1 MRTHRWLPAATF
13 TVALSIAGPALPAS
27 AETVPAANAG
37 APFAVEDAAYP
48 FRSSVLAVT
57 GADLIAGDGNITHT
71 SCSGPYQIMV
81 WARNLLTN
89 DSRICFKAANTGYL
103 AVNIPRAYRIETNDR
118 DLAAKI
124 SIAGE
129 TSSLTVPKD
138 TSKGFGEA
146 DPADPQRAV
155 LLEMRITGS
164 SAAAAQPSGD
174 NTYAFTGK
182 LAIGDNKRFCSATL
196 IDPRWVLAA
205 KSCFA
210 DNPAE
215 DNTVAAGAP
224 KEKTTLTVGRADL
237 ATTGGH
243 TTEIVELVPRTDR
256 DLVMARLEKPAF
268 SITPA
273 PLSSKAPTTGEE
285 LTVAAF
291 GRTAS
296 EWAPSKVHTAV
307 FGVGAVDATGFDL
320 AAKTAGVDSVCKGDA
335 GAPALRTE
343 NGKPTVAA
351 LTSRS
356 WQEACLDGGD
366 GSKAGAYDTRVDDIG
381 AWIAQVAAPRNSSQV
396 SVLAGG
402 GGTMW
407 SQSGDLGYGE
417 YGQAWSKAD
426 GKDITRVTSVRSG
439 EYLRAYGI
447 AGGKV
452 YGQDLNVRTG
462 QWSGWS
468 EIPGGAAGTRDITAA
483 IVNNV
488 VYLQIAGADGSLY
501 TQVGDYNAGR
511 WNTGWTNV
519 SASGLTSVTSLTAGT
534 TVRLYAVA
542 DGRVY
547 GRDLNTQNGS
557 WTGWGELP
565 GGAAGVK
572 DIGASLVGNN
582 VELQIV
588 GADGAV
594 WMQYGNYDAGHWNT
608 TWTKA
613 GGTDLT
619 RLSSSPVGKS
629 VNVYA
634 VGASGKVLNATLES
648 GPGTWTAW
656 KELPGGLAGA
666 NDVSATAVA
675 APSKVSL
682 AAGSQGTLFSQKG
695 DLATGAFDAQWAQ
708 VGGVEV
714 TRLTSV
720 TATNHIRYYGIA
732 GGKVY
737 GRDLDT
743 RTNTWSGW
751 GEIPGGAAGA
761 RDITAAIVNNVVYL
775 QIAGSG
781 GSLHTQVGDYNAGR
795 WNTGWANIASSG
807 LTGLTSVAAGTTV
820 RLYAVADGRVY
831 GRDLNT
837 QNGSWTGWGE
847 LPGGAA
853 GVKDIAA
860 SLVGNNT
867 ELQIVGGNG
876 GLWTQYGNYDAGRWN
891 TAWTDAGGT
900 GLTRVTSTPSGKNV
914 HVYTVG
920 ASGRVQGSI
929 LVSGPGTWTAWKELP
944 GGLAGTTDVTA
955 TTGK

>member
-1 MRTHRWLPAATF
+1 MTHTRTRSMRTASLLVTATA
-13 TVALSIAGPALPAS
+13 VAGGMISAGSAHALAGPEAPA
-27 AETVPAANAG
+27 G
-37 APFAVEDAAYP
+37 QYAYT
-48 FRSSVLAVT
+48 A
-57 GADLIAGDGNITHT
+57 
-71 SCSGPYQIMV
+71 
-81 WARNLLTN
+81 
-89 DSRICFKAANTGYL
+89 
-103 AVNIPRAYRIETNDR
+103 
-118 DLAAKI
+118 
-124 SIAGE
+124 
-129 TSSLTVPKD
+129 
-138 TSKGFGEA
+138 
-146 DPADPQRAV
+146 
-155 LLEMRITGS
+155 
-164 SAAAAQPSGD
+164 
-174 NTYAFTGK
+174 K
-182 LAIGDNKRFCSATL
+182 LAIGEDDNSRACTAAL
-196 IDPRWVLAA
+196 VDARWVLTAA
-205 KSCFA
+205 ACLAATPGQAITAGQPALKATATFA
-210 DNPAE
+210 GGQTRDIVE
-215 DNTVAAGAP
+215 VSAGA
-224 KEKTTLTVGRADL
+224 A
-237 ATTGGH
+237 
-243 TTEIVELVPRTDR
+243 DR
-256 DLVMARLEKPAF
+256 DLVLARLAAPVTTIAPVKRATTAPAAG
-268 SITPA
+268 TD
-273 PLSSKAPTTGEE
+273 
-285 LTVAAF
+285 LTAAGF
-291 GRTAS
+291 GRTKTD
-296 EWAPSKVHTAV
+296 WVPGDLHTGT
-307 FGVGAVDATGFDL
+307 FTTGNTDTATLSTTGKGTDVL
-320 AAKTAGVDSVCKGDA
+320 CKGDTGGPLLNAA
-335 GAPALRTE
+335 GELVGI
-343 NGKPTVAA
+343 N
-351 LTSRS
+351 SRS
-356 WQEACLDGGD
+356 WQGGCLGTP
-366 GSKAGAYDTRVDDIG
+366 AAETRTGAVAARTDNIRD
-381 AWIAQVAAPRNSSQV
+381 WIDQVTAPRNGSRV

-417 YGQAWSKAD
+417 YGQGWSKAD

-439 EYLRAYGI
+439 EYLRVYGI
-447 AGGKV
+447 AGGRV

-462 QWSGWS
+462 QWSGWG

-483 IVNNV
+483 VVNNV
-488 VYLQIAGADGSLY
+488 VHLHIAGVDGSLY

-519 SASGLTSVTSLTAGT
+519 SASGLTSVTSVAAGT

-572 DIGASLVGNN
+572 DIAASLVGNN
-582 VELQIV
+582 VELQII

-608 TWTKA
+608 TWTRA
-613 GGTDLT
+613 GGTGLT

-634 VGASGKVLNATLES
+634 VGSSGKVLNATLES

-656 KELPGGLAGA
+656 KEIPGGLTGS

-675 APSKVSL
+675 APSRVSL
-682 AAGSQGTLFSQKG
+682 AAGSQGTLFSQRG

-732 GGKVY
+732 GGRVY

-775 QIAGSG
+775 QIAGSV

-795 WNTGWANIASSG
+795 WNTGWADVSASG

-867 ELQIVGGNG
+867 ELQIVGANG

-920 ASGRVQGSI
+920 AAGKVHGSVLDSG
-929 LVSGPGTWTAWKELP
+929 LGTWTSWKAVP
-944 GGLAGTTDVTA
+944 GGLAGTTDITVT
-955 TTGK
+955 TK